1 MNVNDDTK
9 EDCPCDSKIVRAVS
23 ATADPAGPYTI
34 ADTLFPRSSWEPAL
48 ARAPNGSLVVMFF
61 GNISNPPAVG
71 SPACLTPSGSYNLT
85 TTTTHIA
92 VSASGSVAGPWS
104 DPVVV
109 RGMENTPRGRV
120 GPYVWHCASSNPSP
134 AFHPNGSLYAAM
146 RQNPCWKGFSTR
158 EHIGLWRADSSWTGS
173 WTLVSPNPLYGWGT
187 GSERNCSDDGCP
199 SHEDPHLWFDDR
211 GRGFHLLTH
220 DQNHPATHSVR
231 GAYGYS
237 LDGHD
242 WTLLTTPAAS
252 NASAWPPSITWSNGS
267 STLLARR
274 QRPSFIRDPDSNRIT
289 HLISGAD
296 FNHHVG
302 ASKPFCD
309 GCHWGT
315 GITLIQPLKS
325 RPSQ

>member
-1 MNVNDDTK
+1 
-9 EDCPCDSKIVRAVS
+9 
-23 ATADPAGPYTI
+23 
-34 ADTLFPRSSWEPAL
+34 
-48 ARAPNGSLVVMFF
+48 
-61 GNISNPPAVG
+61 
-71 SPACLTPSGSYNLT
+71 
-85 TTTTHIA
+85 
-92 VSASGSVAGPWS
+92 
-104 DPVVV
+104 
-109 RGMENTPRGRV
+109 
-120 GPYVWHCASSNPSP
+120 
-134 AFHPNGSLYAAM
+134 M

-158 EHIGLWRADSSWTGS
+158 EHIGLWRADSGWTGS

-237 LDGHD
+237 LDGHN

-274 QRPSFIRDPDSNRIT
+274 QRPSFIRDPDTNRIT